1 MHNLNA
7 QSVAHRAR
15 FGRGLSLMASSVI
28 ALAVAPNVLAGFEYG
43 IVTVNASASQLTGAG
58 YTQVGTTFI
67 SQRAGDCFVNG
78 CFTLAGA
85 SGVLPTRGFI
95 AFQFEDFVN
104 SPTYYNGMFSILDI
118 DYGSTGLNRDAFIA
132 LINAQTSFTGVTAMT
147 TGQANNAQGTCSFS
161 EWLSPSLAN
170 SVVVN
175 WQPDPAPA
183 TALGLSQEFVI
194 GWDLDSALPPLL
206 TGSGLGL
213 NGVYAVPAPSALAIL
228 ALGGLV
234 GRRRR

>member
-7 QSVAHRAR
+7 QTVAHRAR

-78 CFTLAGA
+78 CFTLVGA

-161 EWLSPSLAN
+161 EWRLRCTRAKRSR
-170 SVVVN
+170 
-175 WQPDPAPA
+175 
-183 TALGLSQEFVI
+183 
-194 GWDLDSALPPLL
+194 DSRPRWARGP
-206 TGSGLGL
+206 
-213 NGVYAVPAPSALAIL
+213 PSALIDHRNDRNEFRPMERIPRPARF
-228 ALGGLV
+228 LV
-234 GRRRR
+234 ASAR